1 MANDCLIEHISAC
14 KVRDSLDFYYMFQ
27 MNSVK
32 LSPLITC
39 IINAINLTFKL
50 TFDFLLKYQFLT

>member
-39 IINAINLTFKL
+39 IINAINLTFKF
-50 TFDFLLKYQFLT
+50 TFDFEY